1 MADYGKRIRELT
13 IVRSQTIQECNDLRL
28 SIGAKVVELNES
40 ERPSGVEELVR
51 RYREATE
58 RAESASNAIERMIQI
73 DDRQSDIR
81 TNMKA
86 FQKERDE
93 LSKGLDSVYEQIGG
107 VAFRLFREHPLV
119 DTSYSSAFE
128 NLARYQD
135 DIRSIEARLEQ
146 LNVADHGSSRSVLE
160 RIGTRGRSIFLRN
173 RRTVR
178 ENQLP
183 RLLQETGRK
192 LTDGD
197 FIEQVSD
204 PELTRVSE
212 PIREADR
219 RRDEIDAELARL
231 KEESGRL
238 VEEFNTLT
246 EGEKTT
252 RAREHWQKEID
263 EAKTLLNS
271 TLLSLG
277 RAAEHDPTEALSQE
291 LDTLATSESRRAHFD
306 ALIERLQAGLR
317 SQILS
322 SELKENE
329 RRHEATSAEIDRLK
343 ARLAALKDE
352 AKKKSA
358 EQQHLIEVRGDESE
372 LFDD

>member
-1 MADYGKRIRELT
+1 MADYSKRIRELT

-28 SIGAKVVELNES
+28 SIGATVVELDES
-40 ERPSGVEELVR
+40 ERPADVEELVR
-51 RYREATE
+51 RYQEATE
-58 RAESASNAIERMIQI
+58 RAASASNAIERMIQI

-86 FQKERDE
+86 LQKERDE

-119 DTSYSSAFE
+119 DKSYSAAFE
-128 NLARYQD
+128 SLARYQD

-146 LNVADHGSSRSVLE
+146 LNAADQGASRSALE
-160 RIGTRGRSIFLRN
+160 RIGMRGRGIFLRN

-183 RLLQETGRK
+183 RLLQEAGRA
-192 LTDGD
+192 LTEGD
-197 FIEQVSD
+197 FIERVSD
-204 PELTRVSE
+204 PELNRVSE
-212 PIREADR
+212 PIREVDR
-219 RRDEIDAELARL
+219 RRGEIDAELAEL

-238 VEEFNTLT
+238 VAEFNTLT

-252 RAREHWQKEID
+252 RAREQLQKEID

-271 TLLSLG
+271 VLLSLG
-277 RAAEHDPTEALSQE
+277 RAAEHDPTAALSQK

-306 ALIERLQAGLR
+306 TLIERLQAGQR

-322 SELKENE
+322 SELNENE
-329 RRHEATSAEIDRLK
+329 RRRETTSAEIGRLQ
-343 ARLAALKDE
+343 ARLADLEEE
-352 AKKKSA
+352 AERKRA
-358 EQQHLIEVRGDESE
+358 EQRHLLEVRGDESE